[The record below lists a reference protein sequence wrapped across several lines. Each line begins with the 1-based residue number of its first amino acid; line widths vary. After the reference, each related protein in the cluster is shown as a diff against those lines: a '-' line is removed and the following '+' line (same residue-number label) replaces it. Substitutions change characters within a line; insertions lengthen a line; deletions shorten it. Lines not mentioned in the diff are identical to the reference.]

1 MLHTKIWS
9 YALDSKHGFGILS
22 NFSANTDSAPCFFE
36 DGTLENVRPS
46 DVYMDNSVNNL
57 LAEGSGRGHYYNA
70 KETRLADTI
79 AAKAVCTFSRGKENS
94 LQAVLSHGSEK
105 VTITVSLQR
114 YSYATS
120 CSCGKPRCIH
130 PLAAGRILNDR
141 INGLIHSYV
150 ITDHPVDKS
159 LFLDPELRS
168 AVGSHTEGELSTDLV
183 ESILAIIRLVDSAHS
198 GDYYRRFHNFL
209 LDLKPI
215 TTMIPGFWR
224 TATDTFSRLYSTIPV
239 TARPYLSRAPMP
251 IPKSM
256 KAGSTAPTAPHL
268 RESLRAITQ
277 ILKSYQKTITA
288 RTLTKN
294 FF

>member
-1 MLHTKIWS
+1 MRSILPRTPHTAAAQSNIIERANPMLHTKIWS

-150 ITDHPVDKS
+150 ITDHPVIPLYGLIVSAS
-159 LFLDPELRS
+159 LAARAGLTEAEALRCVTLS
-168 AVGSHTEGELSTDLV
+168 GAEHLGIEDRVGSIEKGKDADLV
-183 ESILAIIRLVDSAHS
+183 LWNGNPLDT
-198 GDYYRRFHNFL
+198 RFH
-209 LDLKPI
+209 PVM
-215 TTMIPGFWR
+215 TMIDGSVEY
-224 TATDTFSRLYSTIPV
+224 D
-239 TARPYLSRAPMP
+239 ARS
-251 IPKSM
+251 
-256 KAGSTAPTAPHL
+256 
-268 RESLRAITQ
+268 
-277 ILKSYQKTITA
+277 
-288 RTLTKN
+288 
-294 FF
+294 

>member
-120 CSCGKPRCIH
+120 CSC
-130 PLAAGRILNDR
+130 ATA
-141 INGLIHSYV
+141 
-150 ITDHPVDKS
+150 
-159 LFLDPELRS
+159 S
-168 AVGSHTEGELSTDLV
+168 AT
-183 ESILAIIRLVDSAHS
+183 
-198 GDYYRRFHNFL
+198 
-209 LDLKPI
+209 P
-215 TTMIPGFWR
+215 TTSPP
-224 TATDTFSRLYSTIPV
+224 SPN
-239 TARPYLSRAPMP
+239 MP
-251 IPKSM
+251 
-256 KAGSTAPTAPHL
+256 
-268 RESLRAITQ
+268 
-277 ILKSYQKTITA
+277 A
-288 RTLTKN
+288 RTCWPTSLMMPAACR
-294 FF
+294 